1 MKPKQ
6 IVLLVIYILLNV
18 FIFAEAL
25 TPGDESAKQSSDVA
39 AVVSNWI
46 SKIGKDKYDYIEPT
60 SIEITG
66 QKDIYV
72 GEGINLKATV
82 LPENTTNKVISWE
95 SSDTNIASVSTS
107 GYVYAK
113 KEGQV
118 TISAISEANKNIT
131 SGVSINITKKT
142 IEQIYPTSINFN
154 VDESKKNV
162 LNKSTHYLSEYKI
175 EFQPSNCN
183 VRGVTYTS
191 SNPDVAEIKNG
202 VIYSKT
208 PGTTK
213 IIATSNYTSSVKTSF
228 DLEVLETEAFRPES
242 FELDYD
248 TIIYVNR
255 AAKFMIT
262 PKREDAKEITETN
275 MAISV
280 TSDDGGNARYEKGKG
295 LIGTKKGIVKVT
307 VKDLYSKSIIAT
319 SNNIVINNV
328 DPESIEIS
336 TSNALQDLASGRS
349 IKLQAKILPD
359 DVTNKNIVWSVSDD
373 SIAEVYQDGTIL
385 GLKKGIVDVMV
396 THTDTGKVYTKK
408 FEVFKAST
416 LTEAEQLKLHAAL
429 RKVLGHFSL
438 FLVDGI
444 VGFMFCITIENKK
457 LRYILMFAF
466 GVFFAT
472 TAEVLQL
479 IPKGRVFA
487 LRDIIINNSGYLIG
501 TLLSLLVYWI
511 INKIRKREMTK
522 DEK

>member
-46 SKIGKDKYDYIEPT
+46 SKIGKDKFDYIEPT
-60 SIEITG
+60 DIKITG
-66 QKDIYV
+66 NSELYV

-82 LPENTTNKVISWE
+82 LPENATNKVISWN
-95 SSDTNIASVSTS
+95 SSDNDIASVSTS

-118 TISAISEANKNIT
+118 TIKVTSEAKKDIT
-131 SGVSINITKKT
+131 SSVSINITKKT

-154 VDESKKNV
+154 VDESKKKV

-191 SNPDVAEIKNG
+191 SDPNVAEIKNG
-202 VIYSKT
+202 VIYSRNK
-208 PGTTK
+208 GITT
-213 IIATSNYTSSVKTSF
+213 IAVSSSYNPTISDVF
-228 DLEVLETEAFRPES
+228 DLEVLETEAVGTES

-248 TIIYVNR
+248 TNIYVNR
-255 AAKFMIT
+255 ASKFMIT
-262 PKREDAKEITETN
+262 QKREDAKEITETN
-275 MAISV
+275 MVISV

-295 LIGTKKGIVKVT
+295 LIGTKKGTVKVT

-328 DPESIEIS
+328 NPESIEIS

-349 IKLQAKILPD
+349 IKLQAKILPN
-359 DVTNKNIVWSVSDD
+359 DVTNKNIIWSVSDD

-385 GLKKGIVDVMV
+385 GLKRGTVDVMV

-444 VGFMFCITIENKK
+444 VGFMFCMTIEDKK
-457 LRYILMFAF
+457 LRYILMFTF

-472 TAEVLQL
+472 IAEVLQL

-487 LRDIIINNSGYLIG
+487 LRDILINNSGYLIG
-501 TLLSLLVYWI
+501 TLLSLLVYSI
-511 INKIRKREMTK
+511 INKIRKKEMTK
-522 DEK
+522 NEK

>member
-39 AVVSNWI
+39 SVVSNWI

-60 SIEITG
+60 SIQITG
-66 QKDIYV
+66 QKDLYV

-82 LPENTTNKVISWE
+82 LPENATNKVINWKSNDE
-95 SSDTNIASVSTS
+95 TLASVSTS

-113 KEGQV
+113 KEGRV
-118 TISAISEANKNIT
+118 TISAISEANNSIT
-131 SGVSINITKKT
+131 SNVLINISKKT

-154 VDESKKNV
+154 VDESQKV
-162 LNKSTHYLSEYKI
+162 MLNGATHYISEYKV

-191 SNPDVAEIKNG
+191 SNPNVAEIKNG

-213 IIATSNYTSSVKTSF
+213 IIATSNYSSSVKASF
-228 DLEVLETEAFRPES
+228 DLEVLETEAIRPDS
-242 FELDYD
+242 FTLDYD
-248 TIIYVNR
+248 TNVYVNR
-255 AAKFMIT
+255 AAKLIIT
-262 PKREDAKEITETN
+262 PKREDLKEITETN
-275 MAISV
+275 IVVSV

-295 LIGTKKGIVKVT
+295 LIGTKKGTVKVT
-307 VKDLYSKSIIAT
+307 VKDLYSESVIAT
-319 SNNIVINNV
+319 SENIVINNV
-328 DPESIEIS
+328 VPESIEIF
-336 TSNALQDLASGRS
+336 TSSALQDLASGRS
-349 IKLQAKILPD
+349 IKLQAKILPN
-359 DVTNKNIVWSVSDD
+359 DVTNKEIEWSVSDD
-373 SIAEVYQDGTIL
+373 SIAKIYQDGTII
-385 GLKKGIVDVMV
+385 GLKKGTVDVKIRHPE
-396 THTDTGKVYTKK
+396 TEKIYTKK

-438 FLVDGI
+438 FLVDGV
-444 VGFMFCITIENKK
+444 VGFMFCMTIENKK

-472 TAEVLQL
+472 IAEVLQL

-487 LRDIIINNSGYLIG
+487 LRDIIINNSGYLVG

-511 INKIRKREMTK
+511 INKIKKKEMTK